1 MKYYMNDEQQH
12 FTPSVIKMQKY
23 FGQLKNLKINPS
35 FLFERKKNNQ
45 N

>member
-1 MKYYMNDEQQH
+1 MNDEQQH

-23 FGQLKNLKINPS
+23 FGQLKNLEINP
-35 FLFERKKNNQ
+35 FYFFFFERKNKNNQ